1 MPDPGLRV
9 TPTSPSLRAP
19 PIFWGAQCSARG
31 SLGSPPLPRKS
42 LTPSGSLSASQAPGP
57 PRRAIN
63 QPEPSVSPA
72 LPPAELHPSSPAR
85 RRLPPAPRAGTV
97 TLTGDAPGD
106 PSPRHSPGCSLG
118 PPRAAPCHSEGHKQQ
133 QQLVA
138 GAREQLGSGAGSRSR
153 QSPSPG
159 TPHLP
164 QPAASRG
171 TPVPS
176 CCPRARASRPCHCV
190 LRLENKPP

>member
-1 MPDPGLRV
+1 M
-9 TPTSPSLRAP
+9 
-19 PIFWGAQCSARG
+19 
-31 SLGSPPLPRKS
+31 SPPLPRKS
-42 LTPSGSLSASQAPGP
+42 LAPSDSLSASQAPGP

-72 LPPAELHPSSPAR
+72 LPPAEPHPSSPAR

-106 PSPRHSPGCSLG
+106 PGPRHSPGCSLG
-118 PPRAAPCHSEGHKQQ
+118 PPTAAPCHSEGHKQQ
-133 QQLVA
+133 QLVA
-138 GAREQLGSGAGSRSR
+138 GTREQLGSGAGSRSR

-164 QPAASRG
+164 QPSASRG
-171 TPVPS
+171 TPVPP
-176 CCPRARASRPCHCV
+176 CCPPAPSPCQPS
-190 LRLENKPP
+190 LSLLGKQNPLERVWGLEPSKIGFVRSQGA